1 MRRAMTMR
9 EKANERALV
18 PRLARLAVDTD
29 TEALK
34 RGSGESSSDPNAKK
48 LKQGHSGL
56 QEGDA
61 DMSEPEKREEEEAAR
76 KAEEEAARKAE
87 EEEKE
92 SLSELRDRAGL
103 DKEALK
109 KVAAA
114 QAAAVQRRKDAA
126 SAKVENL
133 LDWEVYDTLMMQ
145 QANLSTVLTKQE
157 NMMGKLLFNINGTA
171 KDEEPSEQVK
181 EQIAELG
188 EKNFRPRKEWRMVPT
203 DTDEIDPKTKQ
214 KKQVLKPVLQTFYN
228 LSSRAQVN
236 DIELYVPFNCWEA
249 HGLLNPYP
257 DLEGFKASADDWK
270 RDLNAEQVRAVT
282 EVLGNVTN
290 GLEKNREAQASI
302 PMYFATMK
310 DAEGEYVEFA
320 PGFLGT
326 QFECRPVPSEEELE
340 KEFEKEKYNGLTPE
354 QKRAMLFRSHLFM
367 FTVDVDDE
375 DHAGGGVTLTQKGL
389 YANERGFGPEPTTGD
404 GPFLKRCRYPKELE
418 RDPETLRPVNN
429 TKNMKLYHRTN
440 RYRMEVARLWWKLYQ
455 FQANVVTETIESK
468 AGIWGKSV
476 DKTSGIAA
484 QDEENYMVLC
494 VAAFGAEG
502 ALEYGTVSP
511 HHKEVPVEKIDDV
524 SGASYV
530 VSPKGIKQQG
540 GVTPA
545 DADWVVFADPK
556 DRPDEP
562 RKTVRLDNDRTWPVI
577 KISHSL
583 AWSEYRKSMIDNNR
597 SVFQAMGYMFG
608 AEAEYE
614 DEDEEETRLDWLAR
628 ITKGVVNLGDA
639 EARERRRRKNL
650 VEKSNG
656 KIDATFDWDERAW
669 DLYFSK
675 LADKDTAWESETAQ
689 QIMNVLEDAFENLI
703 DAMPAWANIF
713 LSLDLVDDE
722 VAMEED
728 TDAIRSANAELAKV
742 GAALNKV
749 PKDSKAAHLLSC
761 YDKQLRAAH
770 QGRGAVYR
778 EAGSFVYNCYPTDV
792 SAERDKIDRLYSKD
806 GVSWAH
812 EQLMRSVLRV
822 QIRNNFDAYL
832 TKVKEVE
839 KGPDGI
845 KRELTPEEREE
856 RALLNR
862 MEDDYEK
869 ESDDYI
875 QKDESKIAPYLY
887 LASLGYRQWYVE
899 KYLKRSVGVGWTVT
913 LTNMLDFSV
922 PGSGDRP
929 WYTQAQGLSG
939 IIIDVTKDKKSQDV
953 LQPDLYTVVVSY
965 DEFRVRV
972 EVDSMGRVTNNWI
985 KWHSTPA
992 EEDQLPVCD
1001 EHGRMIVQ
1009 VHGKHIWP
1017 RWTSSVA
1024 SEDPGHSLRT
1034 PHRYGDKVRFDEKVW
1049 SFYSKKAKTDKNVRL
1064 KDYAVTTEYAAVDYT
1079 WLAPMETLKQL
1090 NYGRYAEHEDY
1101 SFAKPPAEVGTSYN
1115 KEIQAR
1121 LKKVGDLT
1129 VVPWTAKT
1137 EHFWYLRYPWA
1148 PTDQN
1153 GGIITE
1159 YDDLDR
1165 TDLVT
1170 ALRSYYP
1177 PARADGKKTT
1187 DKHFQLKTMR
1197 ATFFVTIPI
1206 EGENAKDEKESGK
1219 EAFVKKVA
1227 KHQEEKLAKLE
1238 AEAKAAQGKAAM
1250 QVES

>member
-1 MRRAMTMR
+1 
-9 EKANERALV
+9 
-18 PRLARLAVDTD
+18 
-29 TEALK
+29 
-34 RGSGESSSDPNAKK
+34 
-48 LKQGHSGL
+48 
-56 QEGDA
+56 
-61 DMSEPEKREEEEAAR
+61 
-76 KAEEEAARKAE
+76 
-87 EEEKE
+87 
-92 SLSELRDRAGL
+92 
-103 DKEALK
+103 
-109 KVAAA
+109 
-114 QAAAVQRRKDAA
+114 
-126 SAKVENL
+126 
-133 LDWEVYDTLMMQ
+133 
-145 QANLSTVLTKQE
+145 
-157 NMMGKLLFNINGTA
+157 
-171 KDEEPSEQVK
+171 
-181 EQIAELG
+181 
-188 EKNFRPRKEWRMVPT
+188 MVPT
-203 DTDEIDPKTKQ
+203 DTEEIDPKTKQ

-249 HGLLNPYP
+249 HGLLNPYH

-270 RDLNAEQVRAVT
+270 RDLSAEQVRAVT
-282 EVLGNVTN
+282 GVLGNVTN

-310 DAEGEYVEFA
+310 DAEGADVQFA

-326 QFECRPVPSEEELE
+326 QFECRPVPSEEVLE
-340 KEFEKEKYNGLTPE
+340 KEFENEKYNGLTPE
-354 QKRAMLFRSHLFM
+354 QKRAMLFREHLFM

-418 RDPETLRPVNN
+418 RDENLRPINN
-429 TKNMKLYHRTN
+429 PENMKLYHRTN

-455 FQANVVTETIESK
+455 FQASVVTETIESK
-468 AGIWGKSV
+468 AGIWGKSM
-476 DKTSGIAA
+476 DKTSGLAA
-484 QDEENYMVLC
+484 QDDENYMVLC

-502 ALEYGTVSP
+502 ALEHGTVSP
-511 HHKEVPVEKIDDV
+511 HHKEVPVEKIDDA
-524 SGASYV
+524 SGASYA

-545 DADWVVFADPK
+545 DVDWVVFADP
-556 DRPDEP
+556 DRLGEP
-562 RKTVRLDNDRTWPVI
+562 RKAVRLDNDRTWPVI

-583 AWSEYRKSMIDNNR
+583 AWSEYRKSMITNNR
-597 SVFQAMGYMFG
+597 IVFQAMGYMFG

-614 DEDEEETRLDWLAR
+614 DEEETRLDWLSR
-628 ITKGVVNLGDA
+628 ITKGVVNLGNE
-639 EARERRRRKNL
+639 EAKERRRRKNL

-656 KIDATFDWDERAW
+656 KIDATFEWDESAW

-675 LADKDTAWESETAQ
+675 LADKGTKWESETAQ
-689 QIMNVLEDAFENLI
+689 QIMTVLEDAFENLI

-742 GAALNKV
+742 GAALKEV
-749 PKDSKAAHLLSC
+749 PEDSKAAHLLSR

-770 QGRGAVYR
+770 QGCGAVYR
-778 EAGSFVYNCYPTDV
+778 EAGSFVYNCYPTKV
-792 SAERDKIDRLYSKD
+792 SAERDKIDKLYSRD

-832 TKVKEVE
+832 KKVKKSE

-845 KRELTPEEREE
+845 KRELTTEEREE
-856 RALLNR
+856 RALLKR

-899 KYLKRSVGVGWTVT
+899 KYLKRGVGVGWTVT

-922 PGSGDRP
+922 PGSGDTP

-939 IIIDVTKDKKSQDV
+939 IIIDVQKDEQSQDV

-972 EVDSMGRVTNNWI
+972 EVDKMGRVAYDWI
-985 KWHSTPA
+985 KHHSEPA
-992 EEDQLPVCD
+992 AKGELPVCD

-1024 SEDPGHSLRT
+1024 SEDPSHALTT

-1049 SFYSKKAKTDKNVRL
+1049 KFYSRKAKEDKNVRL
-1064 KDYAVTTEYAAVDYT
+1064 DDYAVSKEYAAVDYT
-1079 WLAPMETLKQL
+1079 WLAPVETLETL
-1090 NYGRYAEHEDY
+1090 NYGRFAQHEDY
-1101 SFAKPPAEVGTSYN
+1101 SFARPWIEVGPNYDE
-1115 KEIQAR
+1115 KIRAR
-1121 LKKVGDLT
+1121 LKTVGDLT
-1129 VVPWTAKT
+1129 AVPWKAKK
-1137 EHFWYLRYPWA
+1137 ENYWYLRYPPA
-1148 PTDQN
+1148 PADQE
-1153 GGIITE
+1153 GGIITD
-1159 YDDLDR
+1159 YDDLDMA
-1165 TDLVT
+1165 DLT
-1170 ALRSYYP
+1170 TTLWSYYP
-1177 PARADGKKTT
+1177 PAMANGVKTS
-1187 DKHFQLKTMR
+1187 DKHFKLKTMR
-1197 ATFFVTIPI
+1197 SFMFINIPI
-1206 EGENAKDEKESGK
+1206 EGENADDEKEAGR
-1219 EAFVKKVA
+1219 EAFVRKVA
-1227 KHQEEKLAKLE
+1227 KHQEEQLAKFQ
-1238 AEAKAAQGKAAM
+1238 AEAKAAEREK
-1250 QVES
+1250 